1 MAQFFLAI
9 AAILGGLSVAAG
21 AFGSH
26 ALKER
31 LTERSLEIFD
41 IATRYQMYH
50 ALAILVVVG
59 LLSRIET
66 AQSLLLASASAF
78 LIGILLFSGSLY
90 TLSLT
95 GIKWLGAT
103 APLGGAATAHRLGL
117 PSSGSTELQVRK
129 GRRQRVKEG

>member
-1 MAQFFLAI
+1 MTQIFLAI
-9 AAILGGLSVAAG
+9 AAVLGGTSVAAG

-26 ALKER
+26 ALKDR

-50 ALAILVVVG
+50 ALAILLVAV
-59 LLSRIET
+59 LLSQTET
-66 AQSLLLASASAF
+66 AQSLLSASAVAF
-78 LIGILLFSGSLY
+78 LVGTLLFSGSLY

-103 APLGGAATAHRLGL
+103 APLGGVALMVGWGCLAIAAF
-117 PSSGSTELQVRK
+117 SYK
-129 GRRQRVKEG
+129 